1 MFILSLFSLLCLSLA
16 LGQDMVPCPYPP
28 ASEIHPCECLTSTDP
43 SHPIQLF
50 CFWDFGEDH
59 MQNQNRFKSVLD
71 KFDSYTNIDDME
83 MVCVNCYNFQ
93 FDGILDN
100 STTGRF
106 NIKNMTFIDF
116 EASDDVLGDQFT
128 DSAFSGSQNS
138 LEYLMIKP
146 YHYFTP
152 SQNMLKGLA
161 KLKELVLY
169 GVDSRINGFP
179 DLSSLSSLNKLEL
192 HNSYID
198 ILNVPEFSQHPT
210 INSIKIASSEIHQI
224 QSGFNNNTQMEY
236 LAITGNNITSITKG
250 TFSNLPSLITLDLSN
265 NNLDSIA
272 DNFVNVA
279 AGAQIVLNG
288 NKLTT
293 LPEETWKDF
302 ITRKLALPTNGTMPL
317 MPVMVEDNPLDCGCD
332 IKWLVVDL
340 PLAVP
345 LFQNAVCANGVPLT
359 QVDADVINFFC
370 PDKN

>member
-1 MFILSLFSLLCLSLA
+1 MLLLSLLSLLFLSLA
-16 LGQDMVPCPYPP
+16 CGEEMVPCPYPP
-28 ASEIHPCECLTSTDP
+28 ASEIHPCECLTSTDDA
-43 SHPIQLF
+43 HLIQLF

-59 MQNQNRFKSVLD
+59 MQNQNRFKSVLN

-128 DSAFSGSQNS
+128 ESAFSGSQDS
-138 LEYLMIKP
+138 LEYLIIKP
-146 YHYFTP
+146 YHYFSP
-152 SQNMLKGLA
+152 HQSMLKGLS
-161 KLKELVLY
+161 KLKELILY
-169 GVDSRINGFP
+169 GIDARINGFP

-192 HNSYID
+192 YNSYID
-198 ILNVPEFSQHPT
+198 ILDVPEFSQHPT
-210 INSIKIASSEIHQI
+210 IKSIKIANSELHQI
-224 QSGFNNNTQMEY
+224 RSGFNNNTQMEY
-236 LAITGNNITSITKG
+236 LSITGNNITSITKG
-250 TFSNLPSLITLDLSN
+250 TFSNLPSLISLDLSN

-272 DNFVNVA
+272 DSFVNIN
-279 AGAQIVLNG
+279 AGAGIVLNG
-288 NKLTT
+288 NKLVT
-293 LPEETWKDF
+293 LPEETWKVF
-302 ITRKLALPTNGTMPL
+302 ITRKLSLPSNSSL
-317 MPVMVEDNPLDCGCD
+317 PVMLEDNPLDCGCD

-345 LFQNAVCANGVPLT
+345 LFENAVCANGVPLS

-370 PDKN
+370 PDKY